1 MTHRRVVVTG
11 LGIVSPVGSSVD
23 LAWSNILAGRSGIVP
38 ITQYDVST
46 YPTKFAGLVSAD
58 FKPEDAM
65 GPKELRKTDPCIH
78 YGVAAA
84 KQAIRDSGLEITD
97 ANRERIAV
105 TVGSGIGGIGAIED
119 ECKALHEKGV

>member
-38 ITQYDVST
+38 ITRYDVST
-46 YPTKFAGLVSAD
+46 YPTKFAGLVSPD

-65 GPKELRKTDPCIH
+65 GPKELRKTDPFIH

-84 KQAIRDSGLEITD
+84 KQAD
-97 ANRERIAV
+97 AKYR
-105 TVGSGIGGIGAIED
+105 
-119 ECKALHEKGV
+119 